1 VKLLMDKYGWQTY
14 PQKHFESRFTKF
26 YEAYWQPVRF
36 RIDKRRVQ
44 FSSLILSGQM
54 NRDQALE
61 EMTKPAYDEATIG
74 RDFEFVATKLGI
86 SVDELQGYMDAP
98 LKSYRDYKSQIGT
111 FTLGTKVLQA
121 VGLEKRVIR

>member
-1 VKLLMDKYGWQTY
+1 
-14 PQKHFESRFTKF
+14 
-26 YEAYWQPVRF
+26 
-36 RIDKRRVQ
+36 
-44 FSSLILSGQM
+44 M

-61 EMTKPAYDEATIG
+61 EIAKPSYDEETIE
-74 RDFEFVATKLGI
+74 RDFEYVATKLGI
-86 SVDELQGYMDAP
+86 TSDELHGYMDAP